1 MAGGIPIIRLLQE
14 GLVADRITQIM
25 GIVNGTSN
33 YILTQMSQAG
43 VSFSGALQKAQELG
57 YAEADPTADIEG
69 LDAAYKMA
77 ILSTLGFRMHV
88 DLADVSVA
96 GISGVTVQDIQ
107 LAMKM
112 GYTLKLIGLAQQ
124 DEEGIEVSVQPTLLP
139 SSHPLAAVDGVY
151 NAVYVFGEAVGQTM
165 FYGPGAGSLPT
176 ASAVVSDLV
185 AAVKNKR
192 LGISGRGIVLPYKEK
207 RVKQAEQKW
216 AKHFLRV
223 QVRDQVG
230 VLAQLTSLFSQHG
243 VSFEKIL
250 QEPETGQTAEIVL
263 VTHTSSLANFT
274 RVMKEMKELEAVRQV
289 YCCYRVE
296 GEQRL

>member
-1 MAGGIPIIRLLQE
+1 
-14 GLVADRITQIM
+14 
-25 GIVNGTSN
+25 
-33 YILTQMSQAG
+33 
-43 VSFSGALQKAQELG
+43 
-57 YAEADPTADIEG
+57 
-69 LDAAYKMA
+69 MA